1 MAMPHIPTI
10 CHDREK
16 MPIPC
21 KKVINESKR
30 LIRNVIVA
38 VCYLSRSQELLEV
51 PGGCRRD

>member
-1 MAMPHIPTI
+1 MPHIPTI

-38 VCYLSRSQELLEV
+38 VCYLSRSQELLEI

>member
-1 MAMPHIPTI
+1 MPHIPTI

-16 MPIPC
+16 TPIPC

-38 VCYLSRSQELLEV
+38 VYYLSRSPGLLAF
-51 PGGCRRD
+51 PGCRRRD